1 MNKVRT
7 VIWDCDNLMWFHKPE
22 EPQILAMALQIAEVE
37 EFSIEFYKF
46 FENFMS
52 YFKNK
57 KVSMKETLKLVE
69 QEMPILGIYGILPEQ
84 FMTVHDEIKIQLS
97 DFNDD
102 TLILIKYL
110 EEKSIKNIVKSDW
123 WRDVQTGML
132 KHYGVM
138 DYIEELHCCDNAY
151 LKCNPL
157 SAEGIVKTGS
167 EEQYV
172 IIGDSVTSDVAF
184 ANHAGIKSIWF
195 NREGKHVNQTPYK
208 PTFEVN
214 SLLDIM
220 EIL

>member
-37 EFSIEFYKF
+37 EFSSEFYKF
-46 FENFMS
+46 FEKFMS
-52 YFKNK
+52 YFKKK
-57 KVSMKETLKLVE
+57 KVNMKETLKLVE
-69 QEMPILGIYGILPEQ
+69 QEMPILGIYGIPPEQ
-84 FMTVHDEIKIQLS
+84 FMTVHDETKIKVN

-102 TLILIKYL
+102 TLILMEYL
-110 EEKSIKNIVKSDW
+110 EEKSIKNIVMSDW
-123 WRDVQTGML
+123 WRDVQEKMM

-157 SAEGIVKTGS
+157 SAEGIIKPGR

-172 IIGDSVTSDVAF
+172 IIGDSLTSDVAF